1 MCKVDLTSVLGTD
14 LLELLVDVL
23 DDELGGVLDT
33 EVGDQSDREL
43 ALDGAGNDGL
53 GSRGGYTRLI
63 RCLTEE
69 KDKKDTYRKHPQYRG
84 ETDLGSLDHKPK
96 PDQRDG

>member
-14 LLELLVDVL
+14 LLELLVDIL
-23 DDELGGVLDT
+23 DDKLGGVLDT
-33 EVGDQSDREL
+33 EVGNQSDREL

-63 RCLTEE
+63 LCLTEGKE
-69 KDKKDTYRKHPQYRG
+69 KKDTYRKHPQYRG
-84 ETDLGSLDHKPK
+84 ETDLGSLDDKLKPEK
-96 PDQRDG
+96 